1 MHPIPGNSQSA
12 FQGQSKITHTHT
24 NTTTS
29 HKQGKR
35 RRSKQKEEALCV
47 CVLTRHA
54 NQAKTKPD
62 QTKKTEPTNDKKK
75 NKKNE
80 TTNQSVSAGFGD
92 RANQKKTKKKKRQN
106 NTTLCARII
115 SLTSSLSRQET
126 SSHLALSC
134 SRSRLL
140 VVGNF
145 QLSPRFPTEPHP
157 KISN

>member
-92 RANQKKTKKKKRQN
+92 RANQKKTKKKRQN